1 MGFASIQSHSN
12 HAQRA
17 ASRNDRGLVHRHCTL
32 CKEGTQGMSFI
43 TMIKGGR
50 KADVENRD
58 ATAEHQGANI
68 YREIYIYIYMPV
80 CMYKNYFIPLSIFG
94 RSKKESKKNELEMA
108 VSCRRKRAMRAAAH
122 RDTHQ
127 PRGMQ

>member
-68 YREIYIYIYMPV
+68 YREIYIYIYA
-80 CMYKNYFIPLSIFG
+80 CMHVQELFHPPFDIW
-94 RSKKESKKNELEMA
+94 KKQERVKEK
-108 VSCRRKRAMRAAAH
+108 
-122 RDTHQ
+122 
-127 PRGMQ
+127 